1 MTGLPGVTFGQE
13 GRCALSKRI
22 CPRTADPTSRWYCPA
37 WWETVWSNEQG
48 ETKVERGC
56 AFQQLPAYLNQFA
69 KASSQASA
77 AAVEAREATR
87 QGLRAVALTL
97 FSEGD
102 LDAQAALQAEAGLE
116 IEYAKAASGYSIDQG
131 PSDPPGIRDHR
142 AEDVPPHND
151 RLEQSRPG
159 DDEPETHSSD
169 RRSFDGWPTLL

>member
-102 LDAQAALQAEAGLE
+102 LDAQATLRHTL
-116 IEYAKAASGYSIDQG
+116 DQG
-131 PSDPPGIRDHR
+131 PPDTPGIRDHR
-142 AEDVPPHND
+142 AEDVQADHD
-151 RLEQSRPG
+151 RLEQPRPG